1 MGATTNVEPTPATVG
16 AMYDQLTGPIAEA
29 LGGLHLGYWDDP
41 AKDQTFKAGNKR
53 LTDLVTER
61 LSLVKGQ
68 HILDIGCGVG
78 KPAADI
84 ATAYDVRITGITV
97 SNHQVELAQA
107 QLGNGIQPGQV
118 SVQFADAM
126 DLPFADASFDGAYA
140 IESLCHMHGKGA
152 AFAHAARVL
161 RPGGRLVIADL
172 FLDGPIDGPDSEILA
187 RAWEV
192 FQISTVPT
200 ADQYRNLLQRAG
212 LSIIEF
218 TNIRH
223 NVFRSYEV
231 AQERF
236 REVGP
241 SLGPEVEEKLHNI
254 ASVLEQLSSI
264 KHLSYALIT
273 AARD

>member
-1 MGATTNVEPTPATVG
+1 MGATTHVEPTPAMVG

-29 LGGLHLGYWDDP
+29 LGGLHLWILGRP
-41 AKDQTFKAGNKR
+41 GKR
-53 LTDLVTER
+53 PNLRSWQQATDRSGHRAAV
-61 LSLVKGQ
+61 SVKGQ
-68 HILDIGCGVG
+68 HVLDIGCGVG

-84 ATAYDVRITGITV
+84 ATAYNVCITGITV
-97 SNHQVELAQA
+97 SNQQVELAQA

-126 DLPFADASFDGAYA
+126 NLPFADASFDGAYA
-140 IESLCHMHGKGA
+140 LESLCHMHDKGA
-152 AFAHAARVL
+152 VFAHAARVL

-172 FLDGPIDGPDSEILA
+172 FLDGPIDGHDSEILA
-187 RAWEV
+187 RCREI

-231 AQERF
+231 AQERL
-236 REVGP
+236 REMGP
-241 SLGPEVEEKLHNI
+241 SLGREVEEKLHNC
-254 ASVLEQLSSI
+254 ASVLGQLSSI